1 MGGLVPTG
9 SGLHDAVR
17 PEPLRFLLMTPSGD
31 RGKAVAWANCMKV
44 AGWLRHAAAER
55 LRSEVDS
62 SLIRAYVQGHT
73 RQEEKAQH
81 LSYVPVPSI
90 GRRYGDGLIRRAC
103 IVEPADST
111 GELTRLLRLKLTG
124 RVLADADSREACSL
138 APAPDDDWIFERY
151 IPRSESSLWRSVTPV
166 VLHGFNAAR
175 NGKVSSAKT
184 ERLLLRAFEMA
195 GYGDQMIEKFAFR
208 ADPWFA
214 GSKPA
219 SAIRVPEHLGGYPRV
234 HVEVRFRRGVRGPVL
249 AGIGRHFGI
258 GLFAKP
264 GGE

>member
-1 MGGLVPTG
+1 MGALAPTG

-31 RGKAVAWANCMKV
+31 RGKAVAWTNCMKV

-55 LRSEVDS
+55 LRPEVDS

-73 RQEEKAQH
+73 TEEEKAQR

-90 GRRYGDGLIRRAC
+90 GGRYGDGLIRRAC
-103 IVEPADST
+103 IVEPAEST
-111 GELTRLLRLKLTG
+111 GKLSRLLRLKLTG
-124 RVLADADSREACSL
+124 RVLADADGREACSL

-151 IPRSESSLWRSVTPV
+151 IPRRESYVWRSVTPV

-175 NGKVSSAKT
+175 HATASAAKT

-195 GYGDQMIEKFAFR
+195 GYGQLVIEKLVFQGA
-208 ADPWFA
+208 PWFA

-219 SAIRVPEHLGGYPRV
+219 SAMRVPKHLEGYPRV
-234 HVEVRFRRGVRGPVL
+234 HVEVRFRHGVRGPVL

-258 GLFAKP
+258 GLFATA